1 MPPFNPTRASPP
13 ARVLDLAASLSQ
25 DISRTS
31 TVSVPEL
38 ASLSPD
44 EIELLEAVIQ
54 RAGSNANTFLTVFK
68 AYNDVLTE
76 RGLDPHEVVYYGK
89 LLKLGTLKGRNW
101 ADKWESV
108 KHQYGYAAKREPVRA
123 KASKPKPAPSSPCR
137 VPVRKPARINDS
149 FTLET
154 LHQDVFTDA
163 TNSEADTTPTA
174 PRSYP
179 TRSRVPPRR
188 TPSPTRSSV
197 TNSLGLEFDD
207 HPLLN
212 HPSTQPAM
220 PPIVPR
226 RTNFYDSSDAES
238 ADDVFQA
245 PSTIPPSYGAAV
257 RDEDA
262 TPVKPKRRA
271 TQTTQ
276 PLAKPAI
283 IKDLEKRPTSTPAMD
298 QLTLARQKVAE
309 ARKRRGSVV
318 NGEDAFKKIQME
330 HDEKNAAQFYED
342 RLLERCWR
350 VWRDGYEWIITTDM
364 QIAEARDNLILRKCV
379 QQWREKTAENK
390 DLYGRVTLL
399 SNKRCLRAF
408 FSKWRARTREKQQ
421 AEWRN
426 AMRRKIKIVRD
437 RREEHLQKDAWTK
450 WRQAFTVRLA
460 EQHHAHKLVQ
470 RFFKLWKQRLIALD
484 ERDAVADEFRES
496 TQERAVTRCWKA
508 WRRSLQ
514 LQRIEHE
521 MSDRVAMRL
530 MVEAMTI
537 WKRRI
542 AELQLADE
550 LHDKMIM
557 KNAIRGW
564 KAARD
569 RIRRMENKAR
579 KQLALRDEIMMRAI
593 WRVWKAGERGRLLE
607 RVRSSRL
614 VSNAFAVWQQRLA
627 QQRELEA
634 RALAFYSRPASSSA
648 VLALKTWRQHYQTH
662 TNANAYAVKYHASQL
677 KFNAFRQWCRA
688 IHDHAKDNR
697 RARKAN
703 KLLTTR
709 RAWQMWREKLAE
721 RARLRKLAEL
731 EQQRCHKIFR
741 DWLARARKQ
750 RRQKMAE
757 QLVQDRVRQRVM
769 HETLVHWTN
778 RVIKVKLREL
788 EVAQQRDA
796 ATVGNAFKKWKSVCE
811 RHVEELNLM
820 ESYQFV
826 KREEFVR
833 RVFSRWLAAARN
845 SRHRRVVLQEREADM
860 KTIKLSA
867 AWDKWRE
874 RFKNERL
881 RPIENT
887 VVLQGQQY
895 LLYRA
900 FAFWHSRTTSLPAI
914 RFHANNLKASAWKKW
929 MAAMPRALQAKK
941 AREVHKQ
948 NLLSKFFEKWAQKRE
963 TKRALRLAARAR
975 YLALPTAV
983 SRNPRP
989 PFLSTSPPKASPF
1002 ARQRSPAPEQQ
1013 DGEEEEKEPE
1023 PRAPTRPFGYKPRA
1037 GLASLLTSRP
1047 SSKPAAAES
1056 STRPTTGEPSTR
1068 PALGRTRATSPT
1080 STIHTRV
1087 RSKPLASSSSSSSR
1101 ASSPP
1106 ARPPRSVISTRK
1118 KSTSPPEPPVSRPRS
1133 PLKSVGRWP
1142 LTRDTSPVSRPRTRT
1157 ALSSLPSPPRSRLG
1171 RELSPTRPRPTYSER
1186 GRSPSRAPSTT
1197 VGSNGETRSRLW
1209 TELQAVQRK
1218 SRPPSER
1225 SSRR

>member
-1 MPPFNPTRASPP
+1 MPAFNPTRASPP

-38 ASLSPD
+38 AALSPD
-44 EIELLEAVIQ
+44 EIELLESVIQ

-76 RGLDPHEVVYYGK
+76 RGLDPHEVIYYGK

-108 KHQYGYAAKREPVRA
+108 KSQYGYAARRAPVRA
-123 KASKPKPAPSSPCR
+123 KASQPKPKPPSPRR
-137 VPVRKPARINDS
+137 VPVRAPPRINDS
-149 FTLET
+149 FTLDT

-163 TNSEADTTPTA
+163 TNSEVDTTPA
-174 PRSYP
+174 MPRSYP
-179 TRSRVPPRR
+179 TRSRLPPRR
-188 TPSPTRSSV
+188 TPSPARSSM
-197 TNSLGLEFDD
+197 TNSLGLEFDE

-212 HPSTQPAM
+212 YPAAQPSM
-220 PPIVPR
+220 PPILQR
-226 RTNFYDSSDAES
+226 RGNFYESSDTGS
-238 ADDVFQA
+238 TDDVFQA

-262 TPVKPKRRA
+262 TPVKPKIRA
-271 TQTTQ
+271 TRTAQVT
-276 PLAKPAI
+276 KPVI
-283 IKDLEKRPTSTPAMD
+283 PKDLEKRPASTPATD
-298 QLTLARQKVAE
+298 QLSVARQMVAE

-342 RLLERCWR
+342 RLMERCWR
-350 VWRDGYEWIITTDM
+350 VWREGYEWIITTDM

-379 QQWREKTAENK
+379 QQWREKTAKEQ
-390 DLYGRVTLL
+390 DLYERVTLL
-399 SNKRCLRAF
+399 SNKRCLRTF
-408 FSKWRARTREKQQ
+408 FNKWRTRTREKQQ

-426 AMRRKIKIVRD
+426 AMRRKIKLVRD
-437 RREEHLQKDAWTK
+437 HREQRLQKDAWTK
-450 WRQAFTVRLA
+450 WRQAFTLRLA
-460 EQHHAHKLVQ
+460 EQHHAQKTVQ
-470 RFFKLWKQRLIALD
+470 NFFRLWKQRLVGLD
-484 ERDAVADEFRES
+484 ERDAIADEFQGASE
-496 TQERAVTRCWKA
+496 ERMLARSWKA

-514 LQRIEHE
+514 LQRLEHD
-521 MSDRVAMRL
+521 MSDHVAQRL
-530 MVEAMTI
+530 VGEAMTI
-537 WKRRI
+537 WKRRT

-557 KNAIRGW
+557 KNAMRGW

-569 RIRRMENKAR
+569 SIRKMESKAR
-579 KQLALRDEIMMRAI
+579 KQLALRDEIMIRAI
-593 WRVWKAGERGRLLE
+593 WRVWKAGERGRLLD

-614 VSNAFAVWQQRLA
+614 VADAFAVWQQRLG
-627 QQRELEA
+627 QQQSLEA
-634 RALAFYSRPASSSA
+634 RAIAFYSRPASSSA
-648 VLALKTWRQHYQTH
+648 VLALHTWRQHYQTH
-662 TNANAYAVKYHASQL
+662 TNANAYAVKYHASQV
-677 KFNAFRQWCRA
+677 KYHAFRQWCRA
-688 IHDHAKDNR
+688 IHEHAKANR

-703 KLLTTR
+703 KLLSTR
-709 RAWQMWREKLAE
+709 RAWQMWREKVAE
-721 RARLRKLAEL
+721 RARLRKLEDL
-731 EQQRCHKIFR
+731 ERQRCHKIFK
-741 DWLARARKQ
+741 DWLARARTQ
-750 RRQKMAE
+750 RRRKLAE
-757 QLVQDRVRQRVM
+757 ELVADRVRKRVM
-769 HETLVHWTN
+769 HETLVQWTN
-778 RVIKVKLREL
+778 RVIGVKLREL

-796 ATVGNAFKKWKSVCE
+796 TALCNAFKKWKSVCE

-833 RVFSRWLAAARN
+833 RVFSRWLTAARA

-860 KTIKLSA
+860 KLVILSS

-874 RFKNERL
+874 KFKNERL

-914 RFHANNLKASAWKKW
+914 RFHANNLKASYWKKW

-948 NLLSKFFEKWAQKRE
+948 NLLTKFFEKWAQKRE

-989 PFLSTSPPKASPF
+989 PFASTSPPKPSPF
-1002 ARQRSPAPEQQ
+1002 ARQRSPEAQ
-1013 DGEEEEKEPE
+1013 DGEEEKPEAE
-1023 PRAPTRPFGYKPRA
+1023 PRRPERPFGYKPRA

-1047 SSKPAAAES
+1047 STKSAATAES
-1056 STRPTTGEPSTR
+1056 STRPVGESSTR
-1068 PALGRTRATSPT
+1068 PALGRLRNTSPT
-1080 STIHTRV
+1080 STHTRV
-1087 RSKPLASSSSSSSR
+1087 RSRPLATSSSASSSR

-1106 ARPPRSVISTRK
+1106 ARPPRSTISTRR
-1118 KSTSPPEPPVSRPRS
+1118 KSPSPTESPASRPRS
-1133 PLKSVGRWP
+1133 PLN
-1142 LTRDTSPVSRPRTRT
+1142 
-1157 ALSSLPSPPRSRLG
+1157 
-1171 RELSPTRPRPTYSER
+1171 ER
-1186 GRSPSRAPSTT
+1186 GRSPSRPPSTAA
-1197 VGSNGETRSRLW
+1197 GSSRLW